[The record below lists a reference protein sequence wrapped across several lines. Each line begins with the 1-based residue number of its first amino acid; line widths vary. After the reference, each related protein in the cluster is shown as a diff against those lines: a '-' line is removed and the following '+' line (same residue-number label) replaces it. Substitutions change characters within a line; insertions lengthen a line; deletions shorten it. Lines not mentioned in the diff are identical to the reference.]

1 MQSGSVAA
9 QLPKSVILGQVETTS
24 SSATVTSQSQSNR
37 RTTNL
42 TKNNWDITSLA
53 QSIAGNESL
62 GLATE
67 KIVDYYF
74 KPGSP
79 GFKLFSGITS
89 TDFLNA
95 ALQIH
100 PKKSNGKYDDQY
112 LAYSSYLDFPT
123 YDNSELEAGKSKFK
137 KKK

>member
-1 MQSGSVAA
+1 M
-9 QLPKSVILGQVETTS
+9 
-24 SSATVTSQSQSNR
+24 
-37 RTTNL
+37 TNVS
-42 TKNNWDITSLA
+42 KNNWDITSLA

-79 GFKLFSGITS
+79 GFNLFSGITS
-89 TDFLNA
+89 VDFLKA